1 MKLSTKISLTIIG
14 LLIYALGG
22 SSYPIISNYQDKV
35 YEHDRA
41 IYDSLVANDSLVA
54 KEDSIFEVN
63 KERFFNE
70 WKSSNDTTLRKVKN
84 IKKRPTYGELGY
96 YKKTDKLRCSKERF
110 SDDFICEPIKEWVTT
125 DYYVDGYRS
134 DTTWTDGYKSR
145 AEWIKRA
152 ENVAID
158 SASAIKKRNYPVYT
172 GHEFH
177 YLIKSES
184 GWYLVYLLFCGS
196 FLIFALYG
204 IPAIWRKR

>member
-1 MKLSTKISLTIIG
+1 MKLRTKISLTIIG

-22 SSYPIISNYQDKV
+22 SSYPLIEYYQDKV

-41 IYDSLVANDSLVA
+41 IYDSLVA

-84 IKKRPTYGELGY
+84 IKKKPTYGELGY

-110 SDDFICEPIKEWVTT
+110 SEDFICEPMKEWVTT
-125 DYYVDGYRS
+125 DYYIDGYRS
-134 DTTWTDGYKSR
+134 DTIWTDGYKNR
-145 AEWIKRA
+145 EEWMKKAEKD
-152 ENVAID
+152 AID
-158 SASAIKKRNYPVYT
+158 SAIKERKDIEYT

-177 YLIKSES
+177 YLIKAES
-184 GWYLVYLLFCGS
+184 GWFLIYVLFIGS
-196 FLIFALYG
+196 FSIFALYG
-204 IPAIWRKR
+204 LPTIWRKR